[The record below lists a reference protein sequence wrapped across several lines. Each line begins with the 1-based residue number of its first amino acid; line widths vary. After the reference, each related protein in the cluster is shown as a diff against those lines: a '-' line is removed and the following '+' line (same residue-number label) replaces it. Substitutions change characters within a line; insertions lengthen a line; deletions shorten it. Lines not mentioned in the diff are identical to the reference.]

1 MFVLHLYL
9 TLKFFIQSHKLNEYA
24 NCLNI
29 TLAWE
34 NAELSD
40 LLLLYKQMVLGGL
53 CKDNWKELSKC
64 MNEVGWDRN
73 NDHCRHEV
81 NFIQK

>member
-9 TLKFFIQSHKLNEYA
+9 ALKFFIQSHKLNEYA

-34 NAELSD
+34 NVELSD
-40 LLLLYKQMVLGGL
+40 LRLLYKQIVLGGL
-53 CKDNWKELSKC
+53 CKDNWKELSNTWMKWGGTGITII
-64 MNEVGWDRN
+64 VGMR
-73 NDHCRHEV
+73 
-81 NFIQK
+81 